1 MQTQK
6 TLVPILNHFL
16 FSSTPIGYFSQR
28 LLQSF
33 SVGRQRVY
41 VLFIHLKA
49 LWQAP
54 YGECSVIGLQML
66 LVGSTLKVL
75 KHPRNQFFRFE
86 LGVQFSFPFF
96 LFQTHD
102 VVHPAPLHL
111 CFAGCGF
118 QKQQQLAYLH
128 IHPFPWV
135 CHYFASTVKHG

>member
-6 TLVPILNHFL
+6 TLVPISNYVL

-41 VLFIHLKA
+41 ILFIHLKT

-75 KHPRNQFFRFE
+75 KHPRNTISSAL
-86 LGVQFSFPFF
+86 LGADVRSSSSLHTYTFTSF
-96 LFQTHD
+96 LGY
-102 VVHPAPLHL
+102 VIIL
-111 CFAGCGF
+111 
-118 QKQQQLAYLH
+118 YLL
-128 IHPFPWV
+128 
-135 CHYFASTVKHG
+135 